1 MKPED
6 QTMSAMK
13 RVTMP
18 TACPACGH
26 ALDVLRLGCA
36 ECGTAIEGRYAL
48 GRLGQLTR
56 AQLEFV
62 EVFLECRGKIKDVEQ
77 RLGVSYPT
85 VVARLDEVVAAME
98 PRPDGAAEAKPKA
111 AAANA
116 KHAEVLEALERGE
129 ISAAEAAAR
138 LRSQRTGGR

>member
-1 MKPED
+1 MSF
-6 QTMSAMK
+6 TMSATK

-98 PRPDGAAEAKPKA
+98 PRADGAAEPKPRPA
-111 AAANA
+111 SA

-129 ISAAEAAAR
+129 ISAAEAATR

>member
-1 MKPED
+1 
-6 QTMSAMK
+6 MK

-48 GRLGQLTR
+48 GRLGQLAR
-56 AQLEFV
+56 EQIQFV
-62 EVFLECRGKIKDVEQ
+62 EVFLECRGKIKEVEQ
-77 RLGVSYPT
+77 RLGISYPT

-98 PRPDGAAEAKPKA
+98 PAPDGAQEAKPRPDRSKQV
-111 AAANA
+111 
-116 KHAEVLEALERGE
+116 EVLEALERGE
-129 ISAAEAAAR
+129 I
-138 LRSQRTGGR
+138 

>member
-1 MKPED
+1 ME
-6 QTMSAMK
+6 TMK

-18 TACPACGH
+18 TSCPACGH

-36 ECGTAIEGRYAL
+36 ECGTAIEGRYAF
-48 GRLGQLTR
+48 GKLGQLTK

-62 EVFLECRGKIKDVEQ
+62 EVFVECRGKIKDVEQ

-98 PRPDGAAEAKPKA
+98 PRAEPAPEAKPRGER
-111 AAANA
+111 A

-129 ISAAEAAAR
+129 ITAAEAATR
-138 LRSQRTGGR
+138 LRGQRSGGR

>member
-1 MKPED
+1 
-6 QTMSAMK
+6 MK

-48 GRLGQLTR
+48 GRLGQLSKE
-56 AQLEFV
+56 QVQFV
-62 EVFLECRGKIKDVEQ
+62 EVFLECRGKIKEVEQ
-77 RLGVSYPT
+77 RLGISYPT

-98 PRPDGAAEAKPKA
+98 PAADGAQESRPKA
-111 AAANA
+111 DRS
-116 KHAEVLEALERGE
+116 KQAEVLEALERGE
-129 ISAAEAAAR
+129 ITAAEAASR
-138 LRSQRTGGR
+138 LRSQRGGR